1 MTPAVTPS
9 SWPTFSARVVRGH
22 GVASG
27 RNGDPRFPGGTVAM
41 QRPHFLARGLDLSA
55 LHPGTIN
62 VSIAPRAW
70 RLRTPR
76 HTFRAVRWHPVEPAE
91 DFSFADVHL
100 RRPGEPPLA
109 GWIYHPHPET
119 KPEHFQTPDVLELLL
134 PLVPGLAY
142 GDALVLAAPADQV
155 EVG

>member
-1 MTPAVTPS
+1 
-9 SWPTFSARVVRGH
+9 
-22 GVASG
+22 
-27 RNGDPRFPGGTVAM
+27 M

-76 HTFRAVRWHPVEPAE
+76 HTFRAVRWHPVEP
-91 DFSFADVHL
+91 
-100 RRPGEPPLA
+100 
-109 GWIYHPHPET
+109 
-119 KPEHFQTPDVLELLL
+119 PEHFQTPDVLELLL

-155 EVG
+155 EVT